1 MAIREGD
8 IDELEKVERLID
20 EYNANTTGCRHR
32 KKRITSDTKQSS
44 LRTFNRT
51 TGDMR
56 GNYLIFLEA
65 Y

>member
-1 MAIREGD
+1 MQAYQD
-8 IDELEKVERLID
+8 AD
-20 EYNANTTGCRHR
+20 TR

-56 GNYLIFLEA
+56 GGITTTDFSRSILEQ
-65 Y
+65 YDLN